1 VLNCICSE
9 NVISM
14 IFLLRACPADMSAS
28 ISLLVFKNECSLRC
42 GVWYRSLSVMSPM
55 QLSIPTALVFCFT
68 SNRSTFHAVYA
79 RGVW

>member
-1 VLNCICSE
+1 VLDCICSE

-14 IFLLRACPADMSAS
+14 IFLLRACSADMSAS
-28 ISLLVFKNECSLRC
+28 ISLLVFNNECPLRYWLC
-42 GVWYRSLSVMSPM
+42 YGSLSVMSPM
-55 QLSIPTALVFCFT
+55 QLSRPTALVFCFT